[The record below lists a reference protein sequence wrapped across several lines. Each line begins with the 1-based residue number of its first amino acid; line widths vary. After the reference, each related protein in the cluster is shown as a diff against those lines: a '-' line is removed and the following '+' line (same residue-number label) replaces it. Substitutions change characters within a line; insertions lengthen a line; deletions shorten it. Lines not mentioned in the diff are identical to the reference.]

1 MLGNPAASAQLVFCC
16 TASHLTQSEAAL
28 TEVWVGGAP
37 KMAEPQI
44 PQLTSSQEY
53 TKITTLFRTMI
64 GESVGEMCNFLGSV
78 SSQQKFEMAD
88 QCYSFVT
95 AQFYSEKQRIVHP
108 RAVRAGDL
116 QRRGLNPSWLA
127 PFMCFSTPHLELAL
141 CKLGWP
147 RRGCV
152 CFTQGSHSVLC
163 IFCCSVFAG
172 FSLSLSFSHHYFGL
186 LLHFLTT

>member
-1 MLGNPAASAQLVFCC
+1 
-16 TASHLTQSEAAL
+16 
-28 TEVWVGGAP
+28 
-37 KMAEPQI
+37 MAEPQI

-64 GESVGEMCNFLGSV
+64 GDSVGEMCDFLGSV

-172 FSLSLSFSHHYFGL
+172 FSLSLSFSHHYFRL